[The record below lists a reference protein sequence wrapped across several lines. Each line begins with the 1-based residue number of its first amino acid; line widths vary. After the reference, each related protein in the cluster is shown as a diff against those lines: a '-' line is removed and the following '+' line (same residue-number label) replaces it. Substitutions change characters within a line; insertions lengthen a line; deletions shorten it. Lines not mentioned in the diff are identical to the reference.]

1 MPAMLFSLIDGV
13 LGQVTGE
20 QAETALRTLAPG
32 PDGTRRYREAYPAAG
47 PEELYELV
55 NADWL
60 TGSGPNRRPRRR
72 VPRGGPG
79 S

>member
-1 MPAMLFSLIDGV
+1 MPAMPFSLIDGV

-47 PEELYELV
+47 RRTVRTGQRRL
-55 NADWL
+55 AD
-60 TGSGPNRRPRRR
+60 R
-72 VPRGGPG
+72 
-79 S
+79 